1 MPAGFRARD
10 VQVLRPYRDEIPWEQ
25 LEAGFA
31 GGSEAALAALDLNY
45 LRIARHQGEF
55 AGFYAL
61 IPRSPTCFELLA
73 LSVAPAYRRQGL
85 GRWLL
90 GHALGLAETKGGREM
105 VAARPA
111 AGAGREFL
119 RRAGFEA
126 QGDRLYLPFTP
137 E

>member
-1 MPAGFRARD
+1 MSRGFRARD

-31 GGSEAALAALDLNY
+31 HGSDEALAALDLNY
-45 LRIARHQGEF
+45 LRIARYQGDF
-55 AGFYAL
+55 AGFYAI
-61 IPRSPTCFELLA
+61 IPRNPTCFELLT
-73 LSVAPAYRRQGL
+73 LGVAPAYRRQGL

-105 VAARPA
+105 IAAPPA
-111 AGAGREFL
+111 AGVGREFL
-119 RRAGFEA
+119 RRAGFEV
-126 QGDRLYLPFTP
+126 QGDRLCLPFTP